1 VDERPRPGRRYAL
14 AAIRCTWSN
23 AAPGAHAPRAKRR
36 PAVVRLEAATGV
48 DWVTRASADEAGVE
62 GLRHPARMHAQAS

>member
-1 VDERPRPGRRYAL
+1 MG
-14 AAIRCTWSN
+14 AAMRQPPS
-23 AAPGAHAPRAKRR
+23 AAPGATQPRAPTHPRAKRR